1 MAETTA
7 YTLVFDNG
15 QAERPSNEELKR
27 MIKDGRDDAK
37 IEGMKQA
44 LVAMLNGESM
54 PDLLMPVIQGVLTS
68 RNKQL
73 KKLCSFYWE
82 ACTKR
87 GPDGKLKQEMI
98 LACNALRNDL
108 QHPNEYIRG
117 ATLRLL
123 CKLKEAEI
131 LEPLIA
137 SVRACLDHRHA
148 YVRKNAALAVASIAI
163 NTGHSSEQEEDQHS
177 LIPDAVEILSVFLAS
192 ETDPVCKRNAFA
204 GLGQLS
210 RNAALGYVQQNAAN
224 LGNLDELLQLAFIEF
239 MRKDA
244 ASNPDLKPVYLRLV
258 TDLLETQPSAVV
270 AYDAASALTVFS
282 HSDAAVQAAA
292 SKFLDI
298 ASKESDNNIKLIVLD
313 TVDQLHRASGALSDV
328 AMDVLMVLSS
338 PDLDVRKKA
347 LQLALSMV
355 TSKNVDDVIRL
366 LKKELTRAVSGESL
380 LSSQDKAGEYRHT
393 LIQAIHTCAVRFS
406 EIAADAVELLLSI
419 ISELNSAAAVEVIS
433 FVKEVVEVYP
443 DLRATVI
450 KKLLHVL
457 KQVKSGKVYRSILW
471 VVGEYCLDEDEIRSV
486 WVSIRKSIGEVPIRD
501 ENDETD
507 ENNDH
512 HNDDENQ
519 DQDGQDHKQNGGDNR
534 ATKKKTQPRVL
545 ADGTYASE
553 SAVTAA
559 TPRSATANS
568 VGAHPLRTFLFEGQ
582 WFVMAVLAGTLVKLV
597 LRYCKVS
604 SDASYKN
611 ALKAE
616 AMLILTSIL
625 RVGQSDSVKT
635 KIDEDAYDRIY
646 MCLRAIAEE
655 TPIVDQAFMEDTHRV
670 FRKLVDA
677 QQKAKDA
684 KTASEKARNATQADA
699 PVKFRQLGRD
709 GVSTSAIA
717 GATGTTTIAGLGGDR
732 TRKPESRLRR
742 IVQLTGF
749 SDPVYAE
756 AFMDVHQ
763 FDIVFEV
770 LLFNQTTETLQNL
783 AVEFATLGELKV
795 VERPTT
801 ANVAA
806 QSFHTARA
814 TIKVNS
820 ADAGVIFGNIVYEQ
834 GKSGHAGAHV
844 VILNEVHVDIMD
856 YIKPGTCSEAE
867 FRSMWSE
874 FEWENKV
881 NISFTYPTLSGFLRY
896 LLKNTNMQCLSTGV
910 LNEAISSGS
919 TTTTASNTT
928 TDNNES
934 DDCQFLSANLHAKS
948 LFGDDALA
956 NLSIE
961 KDADGKITGHVRI
974 RSKGQGLAL
983 ALGDRVADIQ
993 RKGGK

>member
-1 MAETTA
+1 MVESTA

-15 QAERPSNEELKR
+15 QADRPSNDELKR
-27 MIKDGRDDAK
+27 MIKDGRDDTK
-37 IEGMKQA
+37 IEAMKQV
-44 LVAMLNGESM
+44 LVAVLNGESM
-54 PDLLMPVIQGVLTS
+54 PDMLMPVIQGVLTS

-87 GPDGKLKQEMI
+87 GSDGKLKQEMI

-123 CKLKEAEI
+123 CKLKEPEL

-148 YVRKNAALAVASIAI
+148 YVRKNAALAVARIAI
-163 NTGHSSEQEEDQHS
+163 NTGARSNGDNNNNNGGEEEIEDHHS
-177 LIPDAVEILSVFLAS
+177 LIPDAVEILSVFLANES
-192 ETDPVCKRNAFA
+192 DAVCKRNAFV
-204 GLGQLS
+204 GLAQLS
-210 RNAALGYVQQNAAN
+210 RNGALGYIQQNAAN
-224 LGNLDELLQLAFIEF
+224 MGNLDELLQLAFIEF

-244 ASNPDLKPVYLRLV
+244 IAHQDLKPVYLRLV
-258 TDLLETQPSAVV
+258 TELLDTQPSATV

-282 HSDAAVQAAA
+282 ASDAAVQAAA

-313 TVDQLHRASGALSDV
+313 TVDQLHKSTGALSDV
-328 AMDVLMVLSS
+328 VMDVLMVLSS

-347 LQLALSMV
+347 LKLALSMI

-366 LKKELTRAVSGESL
+366 LKRELSKAVSGD
-380 LSSQDKAGEYRHT
+380 SQLPSGEDKAGDYRQT
-393 LIQAIHTCAVRFS
+393 LIKAIHSCAVRFS
-406 EIAADAVELLLSI
+406 EIAADAVDLLLSFL
-419 ISELNSAAAVEVIS
+419 SELNSAAAVEVIS
-433 FVKEVVEVYP
+433 FVKEVVELYP
-443 DLRATVI
+443 DLRSAVI
-450 KKLLHVL
+450 KKLLTVL

-471 VVGEYCLDEDEIRSV
+471 VVGEYCIEEDEIQSV
-486 WVSIRKSIGEVPIRD
+486 WVSIRKSFGDVPIRSD
-501 ENDETD
+501 AEIEEEEQEQEEEST
-507 ENNDH
+507 E
-512 HNDDENQ
+512 
-519 DQDGQDHKQNGGDNR
+519 NGGDTSQVNGTVSK
-534 ATKKKTQPRVL
+534 TKSQPRVL

-553 SAVTAA
+553 SAITAK
-559 TPRSATANS
+559 PVKSKKES
-568 VGAHPLRTFLFEGQ
+568 GVGAHPLRTFLFDGQ
-582 WFVMAVLAGTLVKLV
+582 WFVMAVLAGTLVKLA
-597 LRYCKVS
+597 LRYCQKTNDV
-604 SDASYKN
+604 AHKN

-616 AMLILTSIL
+616 GMLILTSIL
-625 RVGQSDSVKT
+625 RVGQSDSVKI

-646 MCLRAIAEE
+646 LCLRAIAEE
-655 TPIVDQAFMEDTHRV
+655 TPIVDQAFLEDTHDV
-670 FRKLVDA
+670 FRKLVVA
-677 QQKAKDA
+677 QQKVKDA

-699 PVKFRQLGRD
+699 PVRFRQLSRGESQVAT
-709 GVSTSAIA
+709 VSAAATGSSGSVA
-717 GATGTTTIAGLGGDR
+717 GAMVSK
-732 TRKPESRLRR
+732 KPESRLRR

-783 AVEFATLGELKV
+783 TVEFATLGELKV
-795 VERPTT
+795 VERPVA

-814 TIKVNS
+814 TIKVSS

-834 GKSGHAGAHV
+834 GKGGQGGHV

-856 YIKPGTCSEAE
+856 YIKPGSCSEAE

-881 NISFTYPTLSGFLRY
+881 NISFKYPTLRGFLQY
-896 LLKNTNMQCLSTGV
+896 LLKNTNMKCLTSGI
-910 LNEAISSGS
+910 LDDDRQSNGSEEA
-919 TTTTASNTT
+919 
-928 TDNNES
+928 EL
-934 DDCQFLSANLHAKS
+934 DDCQFLSANLHARS

-961 KDADGKITGHVRI
+961 KDGDGKITGHVRI

-993 RKGGK
+993 RKGSQLV